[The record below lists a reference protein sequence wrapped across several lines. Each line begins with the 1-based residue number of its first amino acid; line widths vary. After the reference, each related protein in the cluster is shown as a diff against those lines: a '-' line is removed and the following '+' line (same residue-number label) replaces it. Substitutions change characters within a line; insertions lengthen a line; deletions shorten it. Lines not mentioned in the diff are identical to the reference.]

1 MTRPTPKTPET
12 SPAWSQTG
20 RRRAL
25 LYLLGALLL
34 ATLAAVLTFLYL
46 DNLRSQSVPTAEAV
60 VASREIR
67 PGSVITADSVELR
80 GVPGPTLPE
89 GALTSTNEAVGR
101 TAAFPLASGEVVLAR
116 DLVAE
121 GGAGIS
127 GQLPDG
133 RWAMI
138 LPAGWL
144 VSPVAPLGSGDRL
157 DLVAYQSGDPAE
169 EAGVIVTEV
178 EVLEVPGQE
187 GEGRLILAVTMEE
200 AISILYSHSNGFE
213 LLALLRPRGG

>member
-12 SPAWSQTG
+12 SPAWADSA
-20 RRRAL
+20 RRRAP

-34 ATLAAVLTFLYL
+34 AVLAAVMTFLYL
-46 DNLRSQSVPTAEAV
+46 DNLRSQSVATAEAV
-60 VASREIR
+60 VAARGIR
-67 PGSVITADSVELR
+67 PGSVITAEAVEVRSV
-80 GVPGPTLPE
+80 PAPMLPD
-89 GALTSTNEAVGR
+89 GALTSIDEVVGR
-101 TAAFPLASGEVVLAR
+101 TAAFPIVAGEVVLAS
-116 DLVAE
+116 DLVGE

-144 VSPVAPLGSGDRL
+144 VSPVPPLATGDRL
-157 DLVAYQSGDPAE
+157 DLVAYRAGDPVE
-169 EAGVIVTEV
+169 QAGVIVSAV
-178 EVLEVPGQE
+178 EILSVPGQE
-187 GEGRLILAVTMEE
+187 EGSRLILAVTMEE
-200 AISILYSHSNGFE
+200 AISILYSRTNGFQ